1 MQESAT
7 SPALGASALPAS
19 TTWAPLTVETL
30 RRHNAGKRVT
40 YGDVYSQPSI
50 ASSMWN
56 LDYAAEDLPEWFD
69 DEAWTVEI
77 RPWNSS
83 DVCMKLN
90 FHWEK
95 GQNNVTLGQVLHQ
108 MREKLGESFHKDAVV
123 VLLSP
128 ETNVTAKLDHEGCYL
143 WLREF
148 LHKCILKQPESNDFK
163 VSLQYHLWS
172 SAVDEAFAVGCPKA
186 DKAEKTVLGVDV
198 RS

>member
-1 MQESAT
+1 MNIS
-7 SPALGASALPAS
+7 
-19 TTWAPLTVETL
+19 TL
-30 RRHNAGKRVT
+30 RRHNVGTKSNAATRRKCR
-40 YGDVYSQPSI
+40 DIHSQPSVT
-50 ASSMWN
+50 SSMGN
-56 LDYAAEDLPEWFD
+56 ISSIAEDLPHWLEN
-69 DEAWTVEI
+69 DETWTVEI
-77 RPWNSS
+77 RPWDSA
-83 DVCMKLN
+83 DLCMDLN

-163 VSLQYHLWS
+163 VSLQYHLWPS
-172 SAVDEAFAVGCPKA
+172 ISC
-186 DKAEKTVLGVDV
+186 
-198 RS
+198 